1 MTDMPTYLVTSSAVA
16 PGTCGELAQGMLDG
30 VTFLLTCPIDLYA
43 TATVELGEGEGKISA
58 PSASSKAALALQ
70 YTLEFLSL
78 GDRLDAKLYLESPLP
93 RGKGMAS
100 STADVAATVVATA
113 NAAGRPMSDDEIA
126 EIALRIEPSDGLM
139 YSGITRFDHR
149 FGSHTQELGD
159 PPPMQVV
166 ILDFGGTVDTLQFN
180 DVDVS
185 ASLLNSEKALRE
197 AVELISQG
205 IQECDVEKIGTGST
219 LSARAN
225 QAILYKPQLES
236 AIALASETGAAGVNV
251 AHSGTVIGMLFEDD
265 DMRVRCAAS
274 LAWERMAGLKSVRC
288 QRIIGGGVAAIAT
301 REVLRI

>member
-1 MTDMPTYLVTSSAVA
+1 
-16 PGTCGELAQGMLDG
+16 MLDG

-43 TATVELGEGEGKISA
+43 TATVELREGDGKISA
-58 PSASSKAALALQ
+58 PSDSSKAALALQ
-70 YTLEFLSL
+70 YTLEFLGL

-113 NAAGRPMSDDEIA
+113 HAAGRPMNDDEIA

-149 FGSHTQELGD
+149 LGSHAQELGD

-185 ASLLNSEKALRE
+185 ASLISSEEGLRG
-197 AVELISQG
+197 AVELIAQG
-205 IQECDVEKIGTGST
+205 IQESDVEKIGKGST

-225 QAILYKPQLES
+225 QAILYKPLLES

-251 AHSGTVIGMLFEDD
+251 AHSGTVIGMLFDD
-265 DMRVRCAAS
+265 EEIRVRRAAS
-274 LAWERMAGLKSVRC
+274 LAWERLAGLKSVRC
-288 QRIIGGGVAAIAT
+288 QRVIGGGVAVKAT

>member
-1 MTDMPTYLVTSSAVA
+1 MTDTQTTLATSSAVA

-43 TATVELGEGEGKISA
+43 TATVEWREGDGKISA

-70 YTLEFLSL
+70 YTLEFLGI
-78 GDRLDAKLYLESPLP
+78 GDRLDAKLYLKSPLP

-113 NAAGRPMSDDEIA
+113 IAAGRPVSDDVIA

-149 FGSHTQELGD
+149 LGSYAQKLGD
-159 PPPMQVV
+159 PPPMRVV

-180 DVDVS
+180 NVDVS
-185 ASLLNSEKALRE
+185 ASLISSEEVLRE

-205 IQECDVEKIGTGST
+205 IQESDVEKIGRGST
-219 LSARAN
+219 MSARAN
-225 QAILYKPQLES
+225 QAILYKPQLEN
-236 AIALASETGAAGVNV
+236 AIALASEIGAAGVNV
-251 AHSGTVIGMLFEDD
+251 AHSGTVIGMLVEDD
-265 DMRVRCAAS
+265 DMQVRRAAS
-274 LAWERMAGLKSVRC
+274 LAWERLAGLKSVRC
-288 QRIIGGGVAAIAT
+288 QRVIGGGVTAIAK
-301 REVLRI
+301 REVLGI